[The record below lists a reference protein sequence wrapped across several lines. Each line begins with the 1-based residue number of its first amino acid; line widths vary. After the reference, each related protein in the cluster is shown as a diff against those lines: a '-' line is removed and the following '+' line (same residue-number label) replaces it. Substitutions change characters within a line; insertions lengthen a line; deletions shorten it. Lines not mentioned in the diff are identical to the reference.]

1 MKTINYMTSSKVTTS
16 TSKKQPSSTLKRLP
30 NNSYTIKINFE
41 SIEERD
47 ECMNLKE
54 YQELINK
61 MKAIA
66 KDYDC
71 KVQDIAKIK

>member
-1 MKTINYMTSSKVTTS
+1 MSSSSKP
-16 TSKKQPSSTLKRLP
+16 KKLPSSTLKRLP

-54 YQELINK
+54 YKDLINQIK
-61 MKAIA
+61 SIA
-66 KDYDC
+66 TDYNC
-71 KVQDIAKIK
+71 KVQDIAKLK